1 IIPEKNRREI
11 SKYLFQEGVCYAKK
25 DYNLAKHPE
34 IDVPNLQV
42 IKLMQSF
49 KSKEYVRETFA
60 WMHYYWYLT
69 NDGIEFLRTYLNL
82 PSEIVPA
89 TLKKQTRPGGG
100 RPMGP
105 SDSRPRGPPRFGD
118 GERRFGDRDGYRGG
132 PRGGGDF
139 GDKGGAPA
147 DYQPSFRVMFCFE
160 QLSLVVSL
168 LWALVQGLLL
178 VVEAVVMV
186 VPVLQAVQVFH
197 EFCQFRLNGT
207 S

>member
-1 IIPEKNRREI
+1 
-11 SKYLFQEGVCYAKK
+11 
-25 DYNLAKHPE
+25 
-34 IDVPNLQV
+34 
-42 IKLMQSF
+42 MQSF

-147 DYQPSFRVMFCFE
+147 DYQPSFRLPYMI
-160 QLSLVVSL
+160 
-168 LWALVQGLLL
+168 A
-178 VVEAVVMV
+178 
-186 VPVLQAVQVFH
+186 
-197 EFCQFRLNGT
+197 
-207 S
+207 